1 MEADISLEKIKNEIE
16 KEIKEVKNLDQF
28 LRLKSKY
35 IGRKESLLTTLKEKL
50 KSAPPEEKRTL
61 GLKFNEIKDFLEE
74 FFKRKESEFK
84 IKKEGAVD
92 ITLPG
97 LIRAPGRFHPVSQV
111 MDEIIEIFRSM
122 NFDVAEGPEVETDF
136 FNFEALNIP
145 KWHPARDMQDTLYID
160 GDRLLRTHTSP
171 VQIRVMMARKPPVR
185 IIAPGRVYRRDSDVS
200 HTPMFHQVEGLYVY
214 KDVKFIH
221 LKGTIEIFLKA
232 LFGEETRIRFRPSYF
247 PFTEPSAEV
256 DIGCV
261 LCGGDGCRVC
271 GTGWLE
277 IMGCGMVH
285 PNVFR
290 AVGYPEDIQGYA
302 FGLGVERLA
311 MLKFRINDI
320 RLLFENDIRF
330 LRQF

>member
-1 MEADISLEKIKNEIE
+1 MEDIDLNSL
-16 KEIKEVKNLDQF
+16 KEQVEREARGAKNLDQF

-35 IGRKESLLTTLKEKL
+35 VGKKDSILTHLRKKIKISSPEK
-50 KSAPPEEKRTL
+50 KREL
-61 GLKFNEIKDFLEE
+61 GMKFNELKDFLEE
-74 FFKRKESEFK
+74 FFRKGEEEFK
-84 IKKEGAVD
+84 RREERRLD

-97 LIRAPGRFHPVSQV
+97 IISAPGRFHPVSQ
-111 MDEIIEIFRSM
+111 MMEEIIEIFRSM

-145 KWHPARDMQDTLYID
+145 KWHPARDMQDTLYIE
-160 GDRLLRTHTSP
+160 GGKLLRTHTSP
-171 VQIRVMMARKPPVR
+171 VQIRVMMSRKPPVR

-200 HTPMFHQVEGLYVY
+200 HTPMFHQVEGLYVD
-214 KDVKFIH
+214 KDVKFTH

-232 LFGEETRIRFRPSYF
+232 IFGEGTKIRFRPSYF

-261 LCGGDGCRVC
+261 LCGGGGCRVC
-271 GTGWLE
+271 GRGWLE
-277 IMGCGMVH
+277 VMGCGMVH

-290 AVGYPEDIQGYA
+290 AVKYPEDLQGYA

-311 MLKFRINDI
+311 MLKFRIGDI

>member
-1 MEADISLEKIKNEIE
+1 MESEINLEGIKARVEE
-16 KEIKEVKNLDQF
+16 EIKEVKNLDQF

-35 IGRKESLLTTLKEKL
+35 IGKKESLLMSLREKI
-50 KSAPPEEKRTL
+50 KSGTSEEKRIL
-61 GLKFNEIKDFLEE
+61 GMKFNEIKDFLEE
-74 FFKRKESEFK
+74 FFKRKEGEFK
-84 IKKEGAVD
+84 KKEEKKVD

-97 LIRAPGRFHPVSQV
+97 LIRSPGKFHPVSQ
-111 MDEIIEIFRSM
+111 MMEEIIGVFKSM

-145 KWHPARDMQDTLYID
+145 KWHPARDMQDTLYI
-160 GDRLLRTHTSP
+160 GGEKLLRTHTSP
-171 VQIRVMMARKPPVR
+171 VQIRVMMARRPPVR

-200 HTPMFHQVEGLYVY
+200 HTPMFHQVEGLYVD
-214 KDVKFIH
+214 KGVKFIH
-221 LKGTIEIFLKA
+221 LKGTIELFLKA
-232 LFGEETRIRFRPSYF
+232 IFGEETKIRFRPSYF

-261 LCGGDGCRVC
+261 LCGGKGCRVC
-271 GTGWLE
+271 GSGWLE

-285 PNVFR
+285 PNVFK
-290 AVGYPEDIQGYA
+290 AVEYPEGIQGYA